1 MPVVDT
7 LDIDALRADTP
18 GCGHR
23 IHLNNAGAALM
34 PAPVLKACR
43 DHLTREA
50 NHGGYEAAAEAKA
63 ALEDTYDAVAE
74 LLQCHRDEVA
84 IVENATRAWDMAFYS
99 LSFAEGDRILT
110 SEASYASN
118 YLAFLQQARRTGA
131 VIDVIP
137 RNEAGSIDLHVL
149 EDRID
154 DRTALIA
161 LTHVPTN
168 NGLVNPAAEVGRLAR
183 AAGVPFL
190 LDACQ
195 SAGQLPLDV
204 DALGCD
210 MLSATSRKYLRG
222 PRGMGFLYVRQSLI
236 ETMEP
241 PIIDLHAATWTGP
254 DSYTLRADARRFE
267 TWEKNYAAQLGLRA
281 AIRYALDLGLDTI
294 QDVVQARAAHLRKL
308 LADVP
313 AVTVQDT
320 GAVQSGIVTFSVDG
334 QPASGIQEALRA
346 QDINVSVSPPSSTL
360 LDATRR
366 SLPPLVRASVHYY
379 NTNEELGALQ
389 QALFSLTT

>member
-18 GCGHR
+18 GCAHR
-23 IHLNNAGAALM
+23 VHLNNAGAALM
-34 PAPVLKACR
+34 PEPVLKACR
-43 DHLTREA
+43 DHLAKEA
-50 NHGGYEAAAEAKA
+50 THGGYEAAAEAQT
-63 ALEDTYDAVAE
+63 ALEDTYDAIAA

-84 IVENATRAWDMAFYS
+84 LMENATRAWDMAFYS
-99 LSFAEGDRILT
+99 LSFNEGDRILT

-137 RNEAGSIDLHVL
+137 RNDAGSIDLQAL
-149 EDRID
+149 EDHID

-204 DALGCD
+204 DAIGCD

-254 DSYTLRADARRFE
+254 DTYTLRADARRFE

-281 AIRYALDLGLDTI
+281 AVRYALDLGLDAI
-294 QDVVQARAAHLRKL
+294 QEEVQARAARLRRL
-308 LADVP
+308 LSDVP
-313 AVTVQDT
+313 QVTVKDT
-320 GAVQSGIVTFSVDG
+320 GAVQSGIVTFTVDA
-334 QPASGIQEALRA
+334 QPAAEVQQALRA
-346 QDINVSVSPPSSTL
+346 QHINVSVSPPSSTL

-366 SLPPLVRASVHYY
+366 SLPPLIRASVHYY
-379 NTNEELGALQ
+379 NTNDELDALQ
-389 QALFSLTT
+389 QALLSLTT

>member
-18 GCGHR
+18 GCAHR
-23 IHLNNAGAALM
+23 VHLNNAGAALM
-34 PAPVLKACR
+34 PEPVLKACR
-43 DHLTREA
+43 DHLAQEA
-50 NHGGYEAAAEAKA
+50 THGGYEAAAEAQT
-63 ALEDTYDAVAE
+63 ALEDTYDAIAA

-84 IVENATRAWDMAFYS
+84 LMENATRAWDMAFYS
-99 LSFAEGDRILT
+99 LSFNEGDRILT

-137 RNEAGSIDLHVL
+137 RNDAGSIDLQAL
-149 EDRID
+149 EDHID

-204 DALGCD
+204 DAIGCD

-254 DSYTLRADARRFE
+254 DTYTLRADARRFE

-281 AIRYALDLGLDTI
+281 AVWYALDLGLDAI
-294 QDVVQARAAHLRKL
+294 QEEVQARAARLRRL
-308 LADVP
+308 LSDVP
-313 AVTVQDT
+313 QVTVKDT
-320 GAVQSGIVTFSVDG
+320 GAVQSGIVTFTVDA
-334 QPASGIQEALRA
+334 QPAAEVQQALRA
-346 QDINVSVSPPSSTL
+346 QHINVSVSPPSSTL

-366 SLPPLVRASVHYY
+366 SLPPLIRASVHYY
-379 NTNEELGALQ
+379 NTNDELDALQ
-389 QALFSLTT
+389 QALLSLTT

>member
-18 GCGHR
+18 GCAHG
-23 IHLNNAGAALM
+23 IHFNNAGAALM
-34 PAPVLKACR
+34 PEPVLKACR
-43 DHLTREA
+43 DHLTQEA
-50 NHGGYEAAAEAKA
+50 THGGYEAAAGAEAT
-63 ALEDTYDAVAE
+63 LEDTYDAVAA

-84 IVENATRAWDMAFYS
+84 IMENATRAWDMAFYS
-99 LSFAEGDRILT
+99 LSFDEGDRILT

-137 RNEAGSIDLHVL
+137 RNDAGSVDLHAL

-204 DALGCD
+204 DAIGCD

-222 PRGMGFLYVRQSLI
+222 PRGMGFLYVRQALI

-254 DSYTLRADARRFE
+254 DTYTLRADARRFE
-267 TWEKNYAAQLGLRA
+267 TWEKNYAAQLGMRA
-281 AIRYALDLGLDTI
+281 AIRYALDLGLDI
-294 QDVVQARAAHLRKL
+294 IRDVVQERAARLRGL

-313 AVTVQDT
+313 AVTVRDT
-320 GAVQSGIVTFSVDG
+320 GAVQSGIVTFNVDG
-334 QPASGIQEALRA
+334 QPAAEVQQALRA
-346 QDINVSVSPPSSTL
+346 QRIKVSVSPPSSTL

-379 NTNEELGALQ
+379 NTDDELGTLQ
-389 QALFSLTT
+389 QALLSLTT

>member
-18 GCGHR
+18 GCAHR
-23 IHLNNAGAALM
+23 VHLNNAGAALM

-43 DHLTREA
+43 DHLAQEA
-50 NHGGYEAAAEAKA
+50 THGGYEAAAEAKT
-63 ALEDTYDAVAE
+63 ALEDTYDAVAA

-84 IVENATRAWDMAFYS
+84 LMENATRAWDMAFYS
-99 LSFAEGDRILT
+99 LSFDEGDHILT

-137 RNEAGSIDLHVL
+137 RNDAGSIDLQAL

-204 DALGCD
+204 DAIGCD

-254 DSYTLRADARRFE
+254 DTYTLRADARRFE

-281 AIRYALDLGLDTI
+281 AVRYALDLGLDAI
-294 QDVVQARAAHLRKL
+294 QEEVQARAARLRRL
-308 LADVP
+308 LSDVP
-313 AVTVQDT
+313 QVTVQDT
-320 GAVQSGIVTFSVDG
+320 GAVRSGIVTFTVDA
-334 QPASGIQEALRA
+334 QPAAEVQQALRA
-346 QDINVSVSPPSSTL
+346 QHINVSVSPPSSTL

-366 SLPPLVRASVHYY
+366 SLPPLIRASVHYY
-379 NTNEELGALQ
+379 NTNGELDALQ
-389 QALFSLTT
+389 QALLSLTT

>member
-18 GCGHR
+18 GCAHR
-23 IHLNNAGAALM
+23 VHLNNAGAALM
-34 PAPVLKACR
+34 PEPVLKACR
-43 DHLTREA
+43 DHLTQEA
-50 NHGGYEAAAEAKA
+50 THGGYEAAAEAKT
-63 ALEDTYDAVAE
+63 ALEDTYDAVAA

-84 IVENATRAWDMAFYS
+84 LMENATRAWDMAFYS
-99 LSFAEGDRILT
+99 LSFDEGDRILT

-118 YLAFLQQARRTGA
+118 YLAFLQQRRRTG
-131 VIDVIP
+131 VEIVTIP
-137 RNEAGSIDLHVL
+137 RDDHGQIDLDAL
-149 EDRID
+149 EAAID

-195 SAGQLPLDV
+195 SAGQRPLDV
-204 DALGCD
+204 DAIGCD

-222 PRGMGFLYVRQSLI
+222 PRGMGFLYVRRALI

-281 AIRYALDLGLDTI
+281 AVRYALDLGLDAI
-294 QDVVQARAAHLRKL
+294 QEAVQARAARLRGL
-308 LADVP
+308 LGDVP

-320 GAVQSGIVTFSVDG
+320 GAVQSGIVTFTVDG
-334 QPASGIQEALRA
+334 QPAAEVQQALRA
-346 QDINVSVSPPSSTL
+346 QHINVSVSPPSSTL

-379 NTNEELGALQ
+379 NTTDELDVLQ
-389 QALFSLTT
+389 QALLSLTT

>member
-18 GCGHR
+18 GCAHG
-23 IHLNNAGAALM
+23 IHFNNAGAALM
-34 PAPVLKACR
+34 PEPVLKACR
-43 DHLTREA
+43 DHLTQEA
-50 NHGGYEAAAEAKA
+50 THGGYEAAAGAEAT
-63 ALEDTYDAVAE
+63 LEDTYDAVAA

-84 IVENATRAWDMAFYS
+84 IMENATRAWDMAFYS
-99 LSFAEGDRILT
+99 LSFDEGDRILT

-137 RNEAGSIDLHVL
+137 RNDAGSVDLQAL

-204 DALGCD
+204 DAIGCD

-222 PRGMGFLYVRQSLI
+222 PRGMGFLYVRQALI

-254 DSYTLRADARRFE
+254 DTYTLRADARRFE
-267 TWEKNYAAQLGLRA
+267 TWEKNYAAQLGMRA
-281 AIRYALDLGLDTI
+281 AIRYALDLGLDAI
-294 QDVVQARAAHLRKL
+294 RDVVQERAARLREL

-313 AVTVQDT
+313 AVTVRDT
-320 GAVQSGIVTFSVDG
+320 GAVQSGIVTFTVNG
-334 QPASGIQEALRA
+334 HPAAAVQQALRA
-346 QDINVSVSPPSSTL
+346 QRIKVSVSPPSSTL

-379 NTNEELGALQ
+379 NTDDELGTLQ
-389 QALFSLTT
+389 QALLSLTT

>member
-18 GCGHR
+18 GCAHR
-23 IHLNNAGAALM
+23 VHLNNAGAALM
-34 PAPVLKACR
+34 PEPVLKACR
-43 DHLTREA
+43 DHLAQEA
-50 NHGGYEAAAEAKA
+50 THGGYEAAAEAQT
-63 ALEDTYDAVAE
+63 ALEDTYDAIAA

-84 IVENATRAWDMAFYS
+84 LMENATRAWDMAFYS
-99 LSFAEGDRILT
+99 LSFNEGDRILT

-137 RNEAGSIDLHVL
+137 RNDAGSIDLQAL

-204 DALGCD
+204 DAIGCD

-254 DSYTLRADARRFE
+254 DTYTLRADARRFE

-281 AIRYALDLGLDTI
+281 AVRYALDLGLDAI
-294 QDVVQARAAHLRKL
+294 QEEVQARAARLRRL
-308 LADVP
+308 LSDVP
-313 AVTVQDT
+313 QVTVQDT
-320 GAVQSGIVTFSVDG
+320 GAVQSGIVTFTVDA
-334 QPASGIQEALRA
+334 QPAAEVQQALRA
-346 QDINVSVSPPSSTL
+346 QHINVSVSPPSSTL

-366 SLPPLVRASVHYY
+366 SLPPLIRASVHYY
-379 NTNEELGALQ
+379 NTNDELDALQ
-389 QALFSLTT
+389 QALLSLTT

>member
-18 GCGHR
+18 GCAHG
-23 IHLNNAGAALM
+23 IHFNNAGAALM
-34 PAPVLKACR
+34 PEPVLKACR
-43 DHLTREA
+43 DHLTQEA
-50 NHGGYEAAAEAKA
+50 THGGYEAAAGAAA
-63 ALEDTYDAVAE
+63 ALEDTYDAVAA

-84 IVENATRAWDMAFYS
+84 IMENATRAWDMAFYS
-99 LSFAEGDRILT
+99 LSFDEGDRILT

-137 RNEAGSIDLHVL
+137 RNDAGSVDLQTL

-204 DALGCD
+204 DAIGCD

-222 PRGMGFLYVRQSLI
+222 PRGMGFLYVRQALI

-254 DSYTLRADARRFE
+254 DTYTLRADARRFE
-267 TWEKNYAAQLGLRA
+267 TWEKNYAAQLGMRA
-281 AIRYALDLGLDTI
+281 AIRYALDLGLDAI
-294 QDVVQARAAHLRKL
+294 QDVVQGRAARLRGL

-313 AVTVQDT
+313 AVTVRDT
-320 GAVQSGIVTFSVDG
+320 GAVQSGIVTFNVDG
-334 QPASGIQEALRA
+334 QPAAEVQQALRA
-346 QDINVSVSPPSSTL
+346 QRIKVSVSPPSSTL

-379 NTNEELGALQ
+379 NTDDELGTLQ
-389 QALFSLTT
+389 QALLSLTT

>member
-18 GCGHR
+18 GCAHR
-23 IHLNNAGAALM
+23 VHLNNAGAALM
-34 PAPVLKACR
+34 PEPVLKACR
-43 DHLTREA
+43 DHLAQEA
-50 NHGGYEAAAEAKA
+50 THGGYEAAAEAQT
-63 ALEDTYDAVAE
+63 ALEDTYDAIAA

-84 IVENATRAWDMAFYS
+84 LMENATRAWDMAFYS
-99 LSFAEGDRILT
+99 LSFNEGDRILT

-137 RNEAGSIDLHVL
+137 RNDAGSIDLQAL
-149 EDRID
+149 EDHID

-204 DALGCD
+204 DAIGCD

-254 DSYTLRADARRFE
+254 DTYTLRADARRFE

-281 AIRYALDLGLDTI
+281 AVRYALDLGLDAI
-294 QDVVQARAAHLRKL
+294 QEEVQARAARLRRL
-308 LADVP
+308 LSDVP
-313 AVTVQDT
+313 QVTVQDT
-320 GAVQSGIVTFSVDG
+320 GAVQSGIVTFTVDA
-334 QPASGIQEALRA
+334 QPAAEVQQALRA
-346 QDINVSVSPPSSTL
+346 QHINVSVSPPSSTL

-366 SLPPLVRASVHYY
+366 SLPPLIRASVHYY
-379 NTNEELGALQ
+379 NTNDELDALQ
-389 QALFSLTT
+389 QALLSLTT

>member
-18 GCGHR
+18 GCAHG

-34 PAPVLKACR
+34 PEPVLKACR
-43 DHLTREA
+43 DHLTQEA
-50 NHGGYEAAAEAKA
+50 THGGYEAAAEAET
-63 ALEDTYDAVAE
+63 ALEDTYDAVAA

-84 IVENATRAWDMAFYS
+84 IMENATRAWDMAFYS
-99 LSFAEGDRILT
+99 LSFDEGDRILT

-137 RNEAGSIDLHVL
+137 RNDAGSIDLHAL

-195 SAGQLPLDV
+195 SAGQLTLDV
-204 DALGCD
+204 NAMGCD

-222 PRGMGFLYVRQSLI
+222 PRGMGFLYVRQALI

-254 DSYTLRADARRFE
+254 DTYTLRADARRFE
-267 TWEKNYAAQLGLRA
+267 TWEKNYAAQLGMRA
-281 AIRYALDLGLDTI
+281 AIRYALDLGLDAI
-294 QDVVQARAAHLRKL
+294 RDVVQERAAQLRGL

-313 AVTVQDT
+313 AVTVRDT
-320 GAVQSGIVTFSVDG
+320 GAVQSGIVTFTVDG
-334 QPASGIQEALRA
+334 QPAAAVQQALRT
-346 QDINVSVSPPSSTL
+346 QRIKVSVSPPSSTL

-379 NTNEELGALQ
+379 NTDDELGTLQ

>member
-281 AIRYALDLGLDTI
+281 ALRYALDLGLDTI
-294 QDVVQARAAHLRKL
+294 QNVVQARAAHLRKL

>member
-18 GCGHR
+18 GCAHR
-23 IHLNNAGAALM
+23 VHLNNAGAALM
-34 PAPVLKACR
+34 PEPVLKACR
-43 DHLTREA
+43 DHLAQEA
-50 NHGGYEAAAEAKA
+50 THGGYEAAAEAQT
-63 ALEDTYDAVAE
+63 ALEDTYDAIAA

-84 IVENATRAWDMAFYS
+84 LMENATRAWDMAFYS
-99 LSFAEGDRILT
+99 LSFNEGDRILT

-137 RNEAGSIDLHVL
+137 RNDAGSIDLQAL
-149 EDRID
+149 EDHID

-204 DALGCD
+204 DAIGCD

-254 DSYTLRADARRFE
+254 DTYTLRADARRFE

-281 AIRYALDLGLDTI
+281 AVRYALDLGLDAI
-294 QDVVQARAAHLRKL
+294 QEEVQARAARLRRL
-308 LADVP
+308 LSDVP
-313 AVTVQDT
+313 QVTVKDT
-320 GAVQSGIVTFSVDG
+320 GAVQSGIVTFTVDA
-334 QPASGIQEALRA
+334 QPAAEVQQALRA
-346 QDINVSVSPPSSTL
+346 QHINVSVSPPSSTL

-366 SLPPLVRASVHYY
+366 SLPPLIRASVHYY
-379 NTNEELGALQ
+379 NTNDELDALQ
-389 QALFSLTT
+389 QALLSLTT

>member
-18 GCGHR
+18 GCAHR
-23 IHLNNAGAALM
+23 VHLNNAGAALM
-34 PAPVLKACR
+34 PEPVLKACR
-43 DHLTREA
+43 DHLAKEA
-50 NHGGYEAAAEAKA
+50 THGGYEAAAEAQT
-63 ALEDTYDAVAE
+63 ALEDTYDAIAA

-84 IVENATRAWDMAFYS
+84 LMENATRAWDMAFYS
-99 LSFAEGDRILT
+99 LSFNEGDRILT

-137 RNEAGSIDLHVL
+137 RNDAGSIDLQAL

-204 DALGCD
+204 DAIGCD

-254 DSYTLRADARRFE
+254 DTYTLRADARRFE

-281 AIRYALDLGLDTI
+281 AVRYALDLGLDAI
-294 QDVVQARAAHLRKL
+294 QEEVQARAARLRRL
-308 LADVP
+308 LSDVP
-313 AVTVQDT
+313 QVTVKDT
-320 GAVQSGIVTFSVDG
+320 GAVQSGIVTFTVDA
-334 QPASGIQEALRA
+334 QPAAEVQQALRA
-346 QDINVSVSPPSSTL
+346 QHINVSVSPPSSTL

-366 SLPPLVRASVHYY
+366 SLPPLIRASVHYY
-379 NTNEELGALQ
+379 NTNDELDALQ
-389 QALFSLTT
+389 QALLSLTT

>member
-18 GCGHR
+18 GCAHG
-23 IHLNNAGAALM
+23 IHFNNAGAALM
-34 PAPVLKACR
+34 PEPVLKACR
-43 DHLTREA
+43 DHLTQEA
-50 NHGGYEAAAEAKA
+50 THGGYEAAAGAEAT
-63 ALEDTYDAVAE
+63 LEDTYDAVAA

-84 IVENATRAWDMAFYS
+84 IMENATRAWDMAFYS
-99 LSFAEGDRILT
+99 LSFDEGDRILT

-137 RNEAGSIDLHVL
+137 RNDAGSVDLHAL

-168 NGLVNPAAEVGRLAR
+168 NGLVNPAVEVGRLAR

-204 DALGCD
+204 DAIGCD

-222 PRGMGFLYVRQSLI
+222 PRGMGFLYVRQALI

-254 DSYTLRADARRFE
+254 DTYTLRADARRFE
-267 TWEKNYAAQLGLRA
+267 TWEKNYAAQLGMRA
-281 AIRYALDLGLDTI
+281 AIRYALDLGLEAI
-294 QDVVQARAAHLRKL
+294 RDVVQERAARLREL

-313 AVTVQDT
+313 AVTVRDT
-320 GAVQSGIVTFSVDG
+320 GAVQSGIVTFTVNG
-334 QPASGIQEALRA
+334 HPAAEVQQALRA
-346 QDINVSVSPPSSTL
+346 QRIKVSVSPPSSTL

-379 NTNEELGALQ
+379 NTDDELGTLQ
-389 QALFSLTT
+389 QALLSLTT

>member
-18 GCGHR
+18 GCAHG

-43 DHLTREA
+43 DHLTQEA
-50 NHGGYEAAAEAKA
+50 TYGGYEAAAGAKT
-63 ALEDTYDAVAE
+63 ALEDTYDAVAA

-84 IVENATRAWDMAFYS
+84 LMENATRAWDMAFYS
-99 LSFAEGDRILT
+99 LSFDEGDRILT

-137 RNEAGSIDLHVL
+137 RNDAGSIDLQAL

-154 DRTALIA
+154 DRAALIA

-204 DALGCD
+204 EAIGCD

-222 PRGMGFLYVRQSLI
+222 PRGMGFLYVRHGLI

-254 DSYTLRADARRFE
+254 DTYTLRADARRFE

-281 AIRYALDLGLDTI
+281 AIRYALDLGLDAI
-294 QDVVQARAAHLRKL
+294 RDVVQSRAARLRGL
-308 LADVP
+308 LGDVP
-313 AVTVQDT
+313 AVTVRDT
-320 GAVQSGIVTFSVDG
+320 GAVQSGIVTFTVDG
-334 QPASGIQEALRA
+334 HSAAEVQQALRT
-346 QDINVSVSPPSSTL
+346 QHINVSVSPPSSTL

-379 NTNEELGALQ
+379 NTDEELDVLQ
-389 QALFSLTT
+389 QALRSLTI